1 MDNFND
7 ESKIY
12 DLLNLYIDTDTNIN
26 ILKNKIKEFNNIQ
39 KDREGVIMDIINTN
53 NTGYTLNNYKFQ
65 TKSVNVTE
73 SITFKSLEY
82 IFNMYFNGDSSRT
95 MELLEFIRLN
105 RKTEIKNVLDIKKK
119 K

>member
-7 ESKIY
+7 ETKIY
-12 DLLNLYIDTDTNIN
+12 DLLDLYINTDTNIN
-26 ILKNKIKEFNNIQ
+26 ILKDKIKEFNNIQ
-39 KDREGVIMDIINTN
+39 KNREGMIMDIINTN

-65 TKSVNVTE
+65 TKNVNVTE

-82 IFNMYFNGDSSRT
+82 IFNIYFDGDSSKT
-95 MELLEFIRLN
+95 MELLNFIRLN